1 MPVVNLETSR
11 IHRLFPG
18 KKINEIL
25 DILPF
30 IGVDIEGV
38 DDSTIRIEYNPNRPD
53 FSSDY
58 GILRSL
64 KGMMEIEVGIPKFKL
79 SQKSQYV
86 VNVDPMVN
94 QVRPYIVA
102 LVAKNGRLDDLMIKQ
117 LIGMQE
123 DLHNG
128 IGRRRKK
135 ASIGIHNLDLI
146 NFPVFYS
153 IVEKDD
159 FCFIPIDKTSNNTIR
174 QILDESESGKKY
186 GHIINQGN
194 KYPIILDTKENV
206 ISFPPIING
215 LLTKIDKQTRNLF
228 VEVTASSQRIANDT
242 LAIVAIT
249 LHDMGFEVQTVSIRY
264 NGDSDKNIITPK
276 MDPRRIDVEIDYIN
290 KMIGLDLGA
299 TEIIKCLE
307 KARFQAWAKEDNGK
321 IICCMVPRYRIDVLN
336 PIDLVEEVLIGYGI
350 YNLTPNLIPT
360 TLVGQQNSLSFY
372 FNVIRQTLIG
382 MGLLEIVNFD
392 LISRKIHNMALLTTE
407 TDNNDYNKNNILT
420 VEETKSIEHEI
431 LRPSLIPS
439 LLQCLSHNVHEEYP
453 QKLFEIGK
461 VFKPKNN
468 HGIDEYW
475 CTGVVLAHNGAN
487 FTEIKAAVQTLLAT
501 GFGKV
506 ISTKPITNSA
516 FINGR
521 CGAILLDDKPIG
533 MMGEI
538 SPMVIENFRIRT
550 PVSSFE
556 INFSKILGL

>member
-1 MPVVNLETSR
+1 
-11 IHRLFPG
+11 
-18 KKINEIL
+18 
-25 DILPF
+25 
-30 IGVDIEGV
+30 
-38 DDSTIRIEYNPNRPD
+38 
-53 FSSDY
+53 
-58 GILRSL
+58 
-64 KGMMEIEVGIPKFKL
+64 
-79 SQKSQYV
+79 
-86 VNVDPMVN
+86 MVN

-153 IVEKDD
+153 IVENDD
-159 FCFIPIDKTSNNTIR
+159 FCFIPIDKTSNDTIR
-174 QILDESESGKKY
+174 QILDKSESGKKY
-186 GHIINQGN
+186 GHIINQGH
-194 KYPIILDTKENV
+194 KYPLILDTKENV

-276 MDPRRIDVEIDYIN
+276 MDPRRIDIEIDYIN

-336 PIDLVEEVLIGYGI
+336 PIDVVEEVLIGYGI
-350 YNLTPNLIPT
+350 YNLTPNLVPT
-360 TLVGQQNSLSFY
+360 TLVGQQNSLSFS

-382 MGLLEIVNFD
+382 MGLLEILNFD

-407 TDNNDYNKNNILT
+407 TENNDYNKNNILT

-439 LLQCLSHNVHEEYP
+439 LLHCLSHNVHEEYP
-453 QKLFEIGK
+453 QRLFEIGK
-461 VFKPKNN
+461 VFRSKNN
-468 HGIDEYW
+468 HGINEYW
-475 CTGVVLAHNGAN
+475 CTGVILAHNGAN
-487 FTEIKAAVQTLLAT
+487 FTEIKAAAQTLLAAS
-501 GFGKV
+501 FGKV

-533 MMGEI
+533 IMGEI
-538 SPMVIENFRIRT
+538 SPMVIENFRIRM
-550 PVSSFE
+550 PVSTFE